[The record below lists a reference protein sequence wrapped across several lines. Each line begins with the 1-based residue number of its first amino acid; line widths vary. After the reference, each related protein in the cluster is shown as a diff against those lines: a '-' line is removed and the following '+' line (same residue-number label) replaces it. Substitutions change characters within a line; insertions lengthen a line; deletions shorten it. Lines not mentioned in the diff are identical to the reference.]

1 MTQFGEFGV
10 SILVK
15 LSIVD
20 YLSFSGVCKSWRS
33 ASIAFRKYCME
44 RQQPLVVVRPKYSKK
59 SCVLYNMFDLKSY
72 KTMLPDLPCKK
83 LLGLSC
89 GYLITTD
96 GNSGFWL
103 INLMTKHELRF
114 PVLPGHM
121 GRITCFEFSA
131 LLFQSTR
138 LSETFM
144 VLFSRTE
151 NYILLSK
158 SGGSSWQ
165 RYVLSNTE
173 TRIADVKIFDGKIFI
188 LTSDLRFGEFNPK
201 AGSVPKFSKINIPY
215 QVLSDM
221 DLKLVVSDNK
231 LYMTVFNCC
240 PYPTLEGHLSL
251 FEIDHETMDRAKQ
264 IHDLGA
270 KSLSLSWFSSAVVDS
285 TGWGAGN

>member
-1 MTQFGEFGV
+1 M
-10 SILVK
+10 
-15 LSIVD
+15 D

-96 GNSGFWL
+96 GNLGFWL
-103 INLMTKHELRF
+103 VNLITKHELCF

-121 GRITCFEFSA
+121 GRITCLEFSA
-131 LLFQSTR
+131 LLFQSIR

-165 RYVLSNTE
+165 RYV
-173 TRIADVKIFDGKIFI
+173 
-188 LTSDLRFGEFNPK
+188 
-201 AGSVPKFSKINIPY
+201 
-215 QVLSDM
+215 
-221 DLKLVVSDNK
+221 
-231 LYMTVFNCC
+231 
-240 PYPTLEGHLSL
+240 
-251 FEIDHETMDRAKQ
+251 
-264 IHDLGA
+264 
-270 KSLSLSWFSSAVVDS
+270 
-285 TGWGAGN
+285 